1 MKSIDL
7 FFRRLISSWKYQYG
21 VFRSIADWTILL
33 YIIIPGAAILAMMY
47 RSWWAET
54 PGWIANLPLFLLF
67 FLLYVF
73 SWLGNIRPFVQEA
86 DRVFLVKNRN
96 LYLGMRKWGFAYS
109 LLFQTVCTVA
119 MIVFLLPFL
128 MNRYLLEWSQII
140 ALLNFFITL
149 KWTIMTVSYHLKR
162 IEKKLKKYVLGFL
175 LFVLF
180 SWFSQLIY
188 SLWNLGAVLPVYIT
202 SAILLAGTL
211 ARIYKL
217 LNRVSAM
224 DFEVKLEQEE
234 KTKYIQWIFMMA
246 PEIEK
251 PAFSVRTKPL
261 LFRKSKRIFKKRT
274 PVTGLI
280 ELFLKI
286 FIRNPP
292 YIFSY
297 FQIISISAA
306 GIILIPPLWIKA
318 IVLGIFLFL
327 AYSWLSITWDKTIMS
342 HPFTKKYSEKE
353 FYYFARKRTV
363 WALFILAIM
372 ILGMV
377 LACWL
382 IVLSKFG
389 ILRGFGD

>member
-1 MKSIDL
+1 
-7 FFRRLISSWKYQYG
+7 
-21 VFRSIADWTILL
+21 
-33 YIIIPGAAILAMMY
+33 
-47 RSWWAET
+47 
-54 PGWIANLPLFLLF
+54 
-67 FLLYVF
+67 
-73 SWLGNIRPFVQEA
+73 
-86 DRVFLVKNRN
+86 
-96 LYLGMRKWGFAYS
+96 MRKWGFAYS

-140 ALLNFFITL
+140 ALLIFFITL

-162 IEKKLKKYVLGFL
+162 IEKKLKKYVLSFL

-188 SLWNLGAVLPVYIT
+188 SLWDLGAVLPVYIT

-211 ARIYKL
+211 ARIYQL
-217 LNRVSAM
+217 LNRASAM

-251 PAFSVRTKPL
+251 PAFSLRTKPL

-280 ELFLKI
+280 ELFLKV
-286 FIRNPP
+286 FIRNPS

-372 ILGMV
+372 ILVAV

>member
-1 MKSIDL
+1 
-7 FFRRLISSWKYQYG
+7 
-21 VFRSIADWTILL
+21 
-33 YIIIPGAAILAMMY
+33 
-47 RSWWAET
+47 
-54 PGWIANLPLFLLF
+54 
-67 FLLYVF
+67 
-73 SWLGNIRPFVQEA
+73 
-86 DRVFLVKNRN
+86 
-96 LYLGMRKWGFAYS
+96 
-109 LLFQTVCTVA
+109 
-119 MIVFLLPFL
+119 